1 MYVFRAKD
9 GQKGQKLKLNVTAKK
24 SRNYRKIPFFIFISP
39 GEIRTWNICA
49 NDFRRLVTKISMTS
63 TVGLCAI
70 VMVTNVISQHA
81 TVLALFSALSWI
93 ECVKCNDNLLYSSK
107 TRHSTQETPS
117 FKQKYIFKPFVRR
130 IILFSW
136 ILVKAERLYWTAFGR
151 FIATRPLHDR
161 HIVGWISQLCSCWT
175 ASQIKEVNFSPRS
188 ERRSFCLETYESS
201 NGKIAVL
208 ILESWICL
216 EERSLK

>member
-1 MYVFRAKD
+1 
-9 GQKGQKLKLNVTAKK
+9 
-24 SRNYRKIPFFIFISP
+24 
-39 GEIRTWNICA
+39 
-49 NDFRRLVTKISMTS
+49 
-63 TVGLCAI
+63 
-70 VMVTNVISQHA
+70 MVTNVISQHA

-117 FKQKYIFKPFVRR
+117 LKQKYIFKPFVRR
-130 IILFSW
+130 IILFSL
-136 ILVKAERLYWTAFGR
+136 ILVKVERLYWTAFGR

-161 HIVGWISQLCSCWT
+161 HIVDWISQLCSCWT
-175 ASQIKEVNFSPRS
+175 ARQIQGVNFSPRS

-208 ILESWICL
+208 ILDSRICL
-216 EERSLK
+216 EERSLKETSRVAALYISGVGVVYWLAASRKTSISKNNFVVIHHDWADWKTFQRR